1 MGVISKTRL
10 FGTSKYLSIVKCA
23 LKFLEWIPL
32 GEPSWIFGIFV
43 NRDNAAE
50 YAAVFPP
57 AAIISFA
64 SEESMDLNKF
74 IMILALN
81 WVRLLPVS
89 YTHLRAHET

>member
-1 MGVISKTRL
+1 M
-10 FGTSKYLSIVKCA
+10 SINK
-23 LKFLEWIPL
+23 
-32 GEPSWIFGIFV
+32 
-43 NRDNAAE
+43 DNAAE

-81 WVRLLPVS
+81 
-89 YTHLRAHET
+89 